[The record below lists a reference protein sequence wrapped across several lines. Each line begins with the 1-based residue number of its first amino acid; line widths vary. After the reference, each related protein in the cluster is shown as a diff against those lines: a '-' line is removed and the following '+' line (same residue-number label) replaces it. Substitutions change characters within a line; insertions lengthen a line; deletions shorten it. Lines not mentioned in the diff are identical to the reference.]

1 MKISL
6 AYQNFVSDCSPV
18 MGEREAA
25 SVARIVFEDVFGIT
39 NFQRQDKFGLQEQ
52 ERLAEIQNALKDNLP
67 VQYIIGQAD
76 FYGLKFN
83 VNESVL
89 IPRPETEELVHWVLE
104 SIDTGKSYKVLD
116 IGTGSGCIPIAL
128 KRANLQLSVYASD
141 ISAAALEVARSNA
154 ELNSATV
161 QFYQFDILDESQ
173 WPEANLDIIVSNP
186 PYIPRTE
193 SHLLGQSVAKYEPDL
208 ALFVEGEDALLFYRK
223 IIAFAQRQ
231 LNKGGQVFFEVNEF
245 NATEVVKL
253 LIGHK
258 FQKIRL
264 KRDMQNKD
272 RMVSAVWEG

>member
-1 MKISL
+1 M
-6 AYQNFVSDCSPV
+6 
-18 MGEREAA
+18 MGEREAV

-52 ERLAEIQNALKDNLP
+52 ERLAEIRNALEEELP

-89 IPRPETEELVHWVLE
+89 IPRPETEELVHWILE
-104 SIDTGKSYKVLD
+104 SLETGKNNKVLD

-128 KRANLQLSVYASD
+128 KRANPQLSVYASD
-141 ISAAALEVARSNA
+141 VSAAALEVARSNA
-154 ELNSATV
+154 ELNSTTV

-186 PYIPRTE
+186 PYIPRDE
-193 SHLLGQSVAKYEPDL
+193 SHLLGKSVAKYEPDL

-223 IIAFAQRQ
+223 IIAFARKQ
-231 LNKGGQVFFEVNEF
+231 LNKGGQVFFEVNEY

-253 LIGHK
+253 LISHK

-272 RMVSAVWEG
+272 RMVSAVFEN